1 MNNMKTISKLDV
13 GSLKK
18 DVENELLLKKSE
30 NRYVKVSDIGAVI
43 LDLEKSDLKLPDYN
57 KAIEKICTVLDNTY
71 ITIQEEK

>member
-13 GSLKK
+13 DSLKK

-43 LDLEKSDLKLPDYN
+43 LDLEKV
-57 KAIEKICTVLDNTY
+57 I
-71 ITIQEEK
+71 